1 MSGSIVFAEARQHK
15 DHAHQLALRVG
26 SLRAQHEST
35 HQALERLEQQFER
48 AVERREQLT
57 LNTEEGEAPLEELRM
72 KLEELLSAAWASRT
86 SSSTRDWPGRRRPRV
101 A

>member
-57 LNTEEGEAPLEELRM
+57 LNLEEGEAPLEELRM
-72 KLEELLSAAWASRT
+72 KLEELLERRMGVEDELKHAT
-86 SSSTRDWPGRRRPRV
+86 GPGRRRPRV